1 MNVPYHKTD
10 ECFVNKD
17 GTTDKLKYKDF
28 KLKQEKIKLAHLC
41 SKTYEASKNDIKRD
55 PTLRYSLYDDA
66 KECTFKPKIHGK
78 KKSNSDSDAKESEKS
93 RFIERQ
99 EAEERH
105 RREDLEDRTGKAAY
119 EASLDKKYCPQCG
132 SKQSYDEV
140 KDKRKE
146 CPNCKV
152 EYKRKIVWEQIQNNF
167 FKKGKEYVQAEKEKQ
182 KKLID
187 EIEKEKLEKIERTVY
202 DSKTGKV
209 ITIHGA
215 DIKTLKWEEVK
226 DDFYERLEEFNEEK
240 KKSLE
245 EIKKKV
251 TPTFKPMIKR
261 ETKEEEGVEESE
273 PNPRAIIQAFLQRLE
288 DDEAE
293 RRQSM
298 PYKFNQKKEL
308 TTLAFKP

>member
-1 MNVPYHKTD
+1 MNIPYHKSD

-17 GTTDKLKYKDF
+17 GTADELKYKDF
-28 KLKQEKIKLAHLC
+28 KLKQEKIRLAHLC
-41 SKTYEASKNDIKRD
+41 SKTYEVSKEDIKRD

-78 KKSNSDSDAKESEKS
+78 KKLSSDSDAKESERN
-93 RFIERQ
+93 RFIDRQ

-105 RREDLEDRTGKAAY
+105 RREDLEDRIGKAAY
-119 EASLDKKYCPQCG
+119 EASLDKKYCPSCG
-132 SKQSYDEV
+132 AKQSYDEV

-152 EYKRKIVWEQIQNNF
+152 EYKRKIVWEQIQSNF
-167 FKKGKEYVQAEKEKQ
+167 FKKGKDYAIIEAENK
-182 KKLID
+182 KKLIK
-187 EIEKEKLEKIERTVY
+187 EIEREELEKIERTVY

-209 ITIHGA
+209 ITVHGA
-215 DIKTLKWEEVK
+215 DMKSLKWEEVK
-226 DDFYERLEEFNEEK
+226 DDFYERLEEFQKEREK
-240 KKSLE
+240 TLL

-251 TPTFKPMIKR
+251 TPSFKPMIKR
-261 ETKEEEGVEESE
+261 EAKTEEGEEPIE
-273 PNPRAIIQAFLQRLE
+273 NPKAVVQAFLQRLE
-288 DDEAE
+288 EDEAE

-308 TTLAFKP
+308 SIKAFKP

>member
-1 MNVPYHKTD
+1 MNIPHHKTD

-17 GTTDKLKYKDF
+17 GTADKLKYKDF
-28 KLKQEKIKLAHLC
+28 KLKQEKIRLAHLC
-41 SKTYEASKNDIKRD
+41 SSTYEVSKADMKRD
-55 PTLRYSLYDDA
+55 PTLRYSLYEDA

-78 KKSNSDSDAKESEKS
+78 KKSNSADDKESEKS

-105 RREDLEDRTGKAAY
+105 RREDLEDRIGKAAY
-119 EASLDKKYCPQCG
+119 EASLDKKYCPSCG
-132 SKQSYDEV
+132 AKQSYDEV

-167 FKKGKEYVQAEKEKQ
+167 FKKGKEYAIIEAENK
-182 KKLID
+182 KKLIKD
-187 EIEKEKLEKIERTVY
+187 IEREELEKIEKTTY

-209 ITIHGA
+209 VTVHGA
-215 DIKTLKWEEVK
+215 DIKALNWEEVK
-226 DDFYERLEEFNEEK
+226 DDFYERLEEFQKEK
-240 KKSLE
+240 EKSLL

-251 TPTFKPMIKR
+251 TPTFKPMLKR
-261 ETKEEEGVEESE
+261 EAKTDDDEQPTEV
-273 PNPRAIIQAFLQRLE
+273 NPRAVIQAFLQRLE
-288 DDEAE
+288 EDEAE

-308 TTLAFKP
+308 SIKAFKP